1 MRIGV
6 DIMGGD
12 FAPEAAVAGVHLAL
26 AKLPADVSLSLFGNA
41 EVLEA
46 AFGQHPELGTR
57 IQLVP
62 TTQVIDMGEHPT
74 KAIPKHPDSSIVV
87 GFQHLRHGQ
96 IQAFAG
102 AGNTGAMLVGGMYTV
117 KTIPGVVRPA
127 IASLVPKQSGG
138 LGLIVDVGANADCRP
153 DSLYQFGILGN
164 LYAKHILGIA
174 DPRVGLMNI
183 GEEEEK
189 GNLLAQAAYKMLK
202 GNEQFNFVGNLE
214 GRDLFND
221 KADVI
226 VCDGFT
232 GNVMIKL
239 AESFYELIVH
249 RGIKDEFFD
258 RFNYENYGGSPILG
272 LNKPVVI
279 GHGISNDKAI
289 MNMIMHASELAR
301 HDLTE
306 KISEAFN

>member
-12 FAPEAAVAGVHLAL
+12 FAPEAAIAGVHLAL
-26 AKLPADVSLSLFGNA
+26 AKLPADVSLSLFGNG

-46 AFGQHPELGTR
+46 AFGQHPELGKR

-74 KAIPKHPDSSIVV
+74 KAIPKNPDSSIVV
-87 GFQHLRHGQ
+87 GFQHLRQGQ
-96 IQAFAG
+96 IAAFAG

-127 IASLVPKQSGG
+127 IASLVPKQTGG
-138 LGLIVDVGANADCRP
+138 MGLIVDVGANADCRP

-174 DPRVGLMNI
+174 EPRVGLMNI

-189 GNLLAQAAYKMLK
+189 GNLLAQAANKMLK
-202 GNEQFNFVGNLE
+202 GNEQFNFIGNLE

-289 MNMIMHASELAR
+289 MNMIVHASELAR

>member
-12 FAPEAAVAGVHLAL
+12 FAPEAAIAGVNLAM
-26 AKLPADVSLSLFGNA
+26 AKLPADVQLSLFGDA
-41 EVLEA
+41 SVLLA
-46 AFGQHPELGTR
+46 AFADHPERDSR
-57 IQLVP
+57 IHLVP
-62 TTQVIDMGEHPT
+62 TTQVIAMGEHPT
-74 KAIPKHPDSSIVV
+74 KAIPKYPDSSIVV
-87 GFQHLRHGQ
+87 GFQHLRQGH
-96 IQAFAG
+96 IQAFTG
-102 AGNTGAMLVGGMYTV
+102 AGNTGAMLVGGMYSV

-127 IASLVPKQSGG
+127 IASLVPKQTGG
-138 LGLIVDVGANADCRP
+138 MGLIVDVGANADCRP

-164 LYAKHILGIA
+164 LYAKHILGIES
-174 DPRVGLMNI
+174 PRVGLMNI

-189 GNLLAQAAYKMLK
+189 GNLLSQAAFKILHE
-202 GNEQFNFVGNLE
+202 NEHFNFVGNLE

-239 AESFYELIVH
+239 AESFYELILH
-249 RGIKDEFFD
+249 RGIKDDFFD

-289 MNMIMHASELAR
+289 MNMIVHASELAR

-306 KISEAFN
+306 KISQAFN

>member
-12 FAPEAAVAGVHLAL
+12 FAPEAAIAGVHLAL
-26 AKLPADVSLSLFGNA
+26 AKLPADVSLSLFGNG
-41 EVLEA
+41 EVLQA
-46 AFGQHPELGTR
+46 AFGQHPELGKR

-74 KAIPKHPDSSIVV
+74 KAIPKNPDSSIVV
-87 GFQHLRHGQ
+87 GFQHLRQGH

-127 IASLVPKQSGG
+127 IASLVPKQTGG
-138 LGLIVDVGANADCRP
+138 MGLIVDVGANADCRP

-174 DPRVGLMNI
+174 EPRVGLMNI

-189 GNLLAQAAYKMLK
+189 GNLLAQAANKMLK
-202 GNEQFNFVGNLE
+202 GNEQFNFIGNLE

-289 MNMIMHASELAR
+289 MNMIVHASELAR

>member
-12 FAPEAAVAGVHLAL
+12 FAPEAAIAGVHLAL
-26 AKLPADVSLSLFGNA
+26 ASLPSDVSLSLFGNG

-46 AFGQHPELGTR
+46 AFGQHPEFGKR

-74 KAIPKHPDSSIVV
+74 KAIPKNPDSSIVV
-87 GFQHLRHGQ
+87 GFQHLRQGQ
-96 IQAFAG
+96 IDAFAG

-153 DSLYQFGILGN
+153 DTLYQFGILGN
-164 LYAKHILGIA
+164 LYAKHILGIEM
-174 DPRVGLMNI
+174 PKVGLMNI

-189 GNLLAQAAYKMLK
+189 GNLLAQAAYKILK
-202 GNEQFNFVGNLE
+202 GNEQFNFIGNLE

-239 AESFYELIVH
+239 AESFYELMMH
-249 RGIKDEFFD
+249 RGVKDEFFD

-272 LNKPVVI
+272 LNKPVII

-289 MNMIMHASELAR
+289 MNMIKHASELAR